1 MNKIGLK
8 SFVAI
13 PVEIAVDESDAA
25 WATSQEVEKRKR
37 LTQKDQSTLSK
48 IQAMVAK
55 EKAKKKSVA
64 ESLKEGAAQHKVLVM
79 VSDPNHTAVTKR
91 KEQVMKRVIV
101 NADDKNHAV
110 VKAREF
116 YKKKGY
122 KVHDAEYH
130 SPQPKSSMKTESV
143 EEAFADQGSGTTGQS
158 REDKRIAKLLQ
169 KKHKQQTP
177 TKEQGVA
184 EGESTTQKYEMMMR
198 NGQVKKFV
206 AKDDVDAKRIA
217 AGHGAKSV
225 IRMKGNVPGDKIGKQ
240 GVAEEVEEI
249 EEAKIPVDHVIKSV
263 TKVLGTRGAARFAT
277 HLRSGT
283 DKHTSWDKV
292 NSALM
297 SQGIKPQHIANI
309 SIHVKPAMH
318 EEVVDEGLVDDMLAI
333 AKKRNPN
340 AKIAGNVDQQKKER
354 DDMLKKREADRA
366 GQPKHTPV
374 RDPKHDPE
382 DRGYG
387 SRRYMGDSVE
397 YKEVEEATDK
407 DHPIVKEFN
416 ALKKNHDIKSLR
428 NLIKGQHKII
438 DTSEFRTKEHA
449 ISSYLRTKHGDKRV
463 ADAFGL
469 KEETE
474 LEELT
479 TNTLN
484 RYTDA
489 ANKDFNRAKESGDS
503 KKMLKRGTGLLNAV
517 SKKIKNTV
525 KTEEYSTM
533 NQDKSNQDRL
543 KEVFSFKDFL
553 NQTST
558 TTSEELTE
566 LSADTLKSYD
576 KKGTMDY
583 AEKRMAGDDVEKRR
597 AGVKKARAKLLAK
610 EETMDDIDNEEDEED
625 EEDSEIE
632 EAKDTKEIDP
642 KTGKVKSWKHEGD
655 WKKSDKKNPI
665 GKVHQMSD
673 TARRKTADLKEEE
686 LDEIATTGMSHQGK
700 TTLKHIKNPTV
711 TQRMAARDIKPGVAG
726 YRDRIDALRDAK
738 ARGNLKEEEV
748 DLEEVVDE
756 GLADDMLAIA
766 KKRNPNAKIAGN
778 VDQQKKERDD
788 MLKKREADRAGQ
800 PKHTP
805 VRDPKHDPED
815 RGYGSR
821 RYMGDSVEYKE
832 VEEATDKDHPI
843 VKEFNA
849 LKKNHDIK
857 SLRNL
862 IKGQHKIID
871 TSEFRTKE
879 HAISS
884 YLRTKHGDKRVAD
897 AFGLK
902 EETELEEL
910 TTNTLNRYT
919 DAANK
924 DFNRAKESGDS
935 KKMLKRGTGLLNA
948 VSKKIKNTVKTEE
961 YSTMNQ
967 DKSNQ
972 DRLKEVFSFKD
983 FLNQT
988 STTTSEELTELSADT
1003 LKSYDKKGTMDYAEK
1018 RMAGD
1023 DVEKRRAGVKK
1034 ARAKLLAKEETM
1046 DDIDNEED
1054 EEDEEDSEIE
1064 EAKDT
1069 KEIDPKTGKVKSW
1082 KHEGDWKKSDKK
1094 NPIGKVHQMSD
1105 TARRK
1110 TADLKEEEL
1119 DEIATTGMS
1128 HQGKTTLK
1136 HIKNPTVTQR
1146 MAARDIKPGVAG
1158 YRDRIDALR
1167 DAKARGNLKEEEI
1180 DETMKTTHRNPLVLV
1195 RDHRGDIATHA
1206 NLSVANSIHGSN
1218 VKSSDIHSGRSV
1230 KSGKHTFTLSKH
1242 HVSALKEDE
1251 ESDSL
1256 AERWDD
1262 VKNGPDWSKY
1272 GLSSSDKN
1280 VKKTSTGLVHKAR
1293 ETARNPEGGDVEKR
1307 GRGRPAGEHGTYK
1320 IDKAKRD
1327 DPEYKQKLSQKV
1339 MAAKAENFKIRKDFK
1354 DSMNSAIK
1362 THQAKL
1368 YASNK

>member
-1 MNKIGLK
+1 MNKIGFK

-91 KEQVMKRVIV
+91 KEQVMKKVIV

-110 VKAREF
+110 VKAKEF

-143 EEAFADQGSGTTGQS
+143 EEAFADQGSGTTGKS
-158 REDKRIAKLLQ
+158 REDTRIAKLLQ

-177 TKEQGVA
+177 TKEQGVT
-184 EGESTTQKYEMMMR
+184 EGSLTDKQQSYWDS
-198 NGQVKKFV
+198 V
-206 AKDDVDAKRIA
+206 AKEKKNKERAALNAKKVE
-217 AGHGAKSV
+217 HEKT
-225 IRMKGNVPGDKIGKQ
+225 PIGKAEKYWGKK
-240 GVAEEVEEI
+240 GVAEEVEELEEI
-249 EEAKIPVDHVIKSV
+249 ATNGMSHQGKTTVKHIKNPTVTQRMAAHDIKPGVAGYRDRIDALRDAKARGNLKEEELDEAKIPVDHVIKSV

-292 NSALM
+292 NSALV

-318 EEVVDEGLVDDMLAI
+318 EEVDELSKAAARIRKATTPKLPKTAQDKATSTIRKSFKIKHKLPTYPEYMRNEEVEDIDEGLADDMLAI

-354 DDMLKKREADRA
+354 DDMLKKREAERA

-387 SRRYMGDSVE
+387 SRKYMGDSVE

-686 LDEIATTGMSHQGK
+686 
-700 TTLKHIKNPTV
+700 
-711 TQRMAARDIKPGVAG
+711 
-726 YRDRIDALRDAK
+726 
-738 ARGNLKEEEV
+738 
-748 DLEEVVDE
+748 
-756 GLADDMLAIA
+756 
-766 KKRNPNAKIAGN
+766 
-778 VDQQKKERDD
+778 
-788 MLKKREADRAGQ
+788 
-800 PKHTP
+800 
-805 VRDPKHDPED
+805 
-815 RGYGSR
+815 
-821 RYMGDSVEYKE
+821 
-832 VEEATDKDHPI
+832 
-843 VKEFNA
+843 
-849 LKKNHDIK
+849 
-857 SLRNL
+857 
-862 IKGQHKIID
+862 
-871 TSEFRTKE
+871 
-879 HAISS
+879 
-884 YLRTKHGDKRVAD
+884 
-897 AFGLK
+897 
-902 EETELEEL
+902 
-910 TTNTLNRYT
+910 
-919 DAANK
+919 
-924 DFNRAKESGDS
+924 
-935 KKMLKRGTGLLNA
+935 
-948 VSKKIKNTVKTEE
+948 
-961 YSTMNQ
+961 
-967 DKSNQ
+967 
-972 DRLKEVFSFKD
+972 
-983 FLNQT
+983 
-988 STTTSEELTELSADT
+988 
-1003 LKSYDKKGTMDYAEK
+1003 
-1018 RMAGD
+1018 
-1023 DVEKRRAGVKK
+1023 
-1034 ARAKLLAKEETM
+1034 
-1046 DDIDNEED
+1046 
-1054 EEDEEDSEIE
+1054 
-1064 EAKDT
+1064 
-1069 KEIDPKTGKVKSW
+1069 
-1082 KHEGDWKKSDKK
+1082 
-1094 NPIGKVHQMSD
+1094 
-1105 TARRK
+1105 
-1110 TADLKEEEL
+1110 
-1119 DEIATTGMS
+1119 
-1128 HQGKTTLK
+1128 
-1136 HIKNPTVTQR
+1136 
-1146 MAARDIKPGVAG
+1146 
-1158 YRDRIDALR
+1158 
-1167 DAKARGNLKEEEI
+1167 I

-1195 RDHRGDIATHA
+1195 KDHRGDIATHA